1 MARQV
6 RKVVGFAGHALNTRV
21 LLALLALATAGV
33 LAACETAPAVT
44 RCPEL
49 RLLGDAESIT
59 RFRGDGQDITDV
71 LLEAEFTRS
80 RGECTVNDETIELT
94 VVIEI
99 LARRGP
105 ASQETIGQFS
115 YFVAVVDRD
124 RNILQRAALR
134 GAVDFSGN
142 RSRVPY
148 IKDIDISIPLPA
160 ADQRANSY
168 TILFGFEMTPA
179 ELEYN
184 RRQS

>member
-1 MARQV
+1 MARWFS
-6 RKVVGFAGHALNTRV
+6 KVVSFAGHALNARA
-21 LLALLALATAGV
+21 LLTLLALATAGV
-33 LAACETAPAVT
+33 LAACETAPTIA

-59 RFRGDGQDITDV
+59 RFQGDGRDITDV
-71 LLEAEFTRS
+71 VLEAEFTRS
-80 RGECTVNDETIELT
+80 RGECTVDSETIELT

-105 ASQETIGQFS
+105 ASQETIGQFA

-124 RNILQRAALR
+124 RTVLQRASLR

-148 IKDIDISIPLPA
+148 IKDINISIPLPTGDRR
-160 ADQRANSY
+160 ADSY